1 MLDFTKKKQQFFNL
15 ILSDGLRLD
24 IPMPSADEY
33 DELID
38 KMIGPNGVRKAK
50 EIQKLVLKILN
61 TNQQGIVIEQEEIAD
76 LTVAD
81 LYAILNGYSK
91 QIIEGLN
98 DPNLF
103 SPDVGKKKT
112 I

>member
-15 ILSDGLRLD
+15 ILSDGSRLD

-103 SPDVGKKKT
+103 SPDVGRKKT

>member
-1 MLDFTKKKQQFFNL
+1 MLDFTKKKQQFFSL

-103 SPDVGKKKT
+103 SPDVGRKKT

>member
-1 MLDFTKKKQQFFNL
+1 
-15 ILSDGLRLD
+15 
-24 IPMPSADEY
+24 MPSADEY

-103 SPDVGKKKT
+103 SPDVGRKKT

>member
-103 SPDVGKKKT
+103 SPDVGRKKT

>member
-103 SPDVGKKKT
+103 SPDVGRKK
-112 I
+112 II

>member
-1 MLDFTKKKQQFFNL
+1 MLDFTKKKQQFFSL

-103 SPDVGKKKT
+103 SPDVGRKK
-112 I
+112 II

>member
-38 KMIGPNGVRKAK
+38 KMIGPNGVRKAQ

-98 DPNLF
+98 DPN
-103 SPDVGKKKT
+103 
-112 I
+112 

>member
-1 MLDFTKKKQQFFNL
+1 
-15 ILSDGLRLD
+15 
-24 IPMPSADEY
+24 MPSADEY

-103 SPDVGKKKT
+103 SPDVGRKK
-112 I
+112 II

>member
-61 TNQQGIVIEQEEIAD
+61 TNQQGMVIEQEEIAD

>member
-91 QIIEGLN
+91 QIIEGMK
-98 DPNLF
+98 DPNLC
-103 SPDVGKKKT
+103 SPDAGRKKT